1 MISFTVWGLIT
12 ILIHQIL
19 ILMVKIHRPTIYPI
33 SVFKL
38 QLTQLLNRAA
48 NVKTENGTIFF
59 SFDEKQFGISC
70 KDSRV
75 VKEPGYEILID
86 EVTTCQIDRSL
97 MNVCTKDKCEA
108 ISTWH
113 DFNS

>member
-19 ILMVKIHRPTIYPI
+19 ILMVKIQRPTIYPI

-38 QLTQLLNRAA
+38 QFTQLLNRASNI
-48 NVKTENGTIFF
+48 NVENGILSF
-59 SFDEKQFGISC
+59 SFDEKQFNVSC
-70 KDSRV
+70 NGTRV

-108 ISTWH
+108 ISTWD
-113 DFNS
+113 DFNT

>member
-1 MISFTVWGLIT
+1 MIGFTVWGLIT
-12 ILIHQIL
+12 ILIHQTL

-38 QLTQLLNRAA
+38 QLTQLINRAS
-48 NVKTENGTIFF
+48 NVNVENGILSF
-59 SFDEKQFGISC
+59 SFDEQQFAISC

-108 ISTWH
+108 MSTRH
-113 DFNS
+113 DFNT